1 MRDYKIKSDGEV
13 KDVDIQKRIVTG
25 YASKFGNI
33 DHHGDMI
40 VQGAFKKTLKER
52 GVDGNN
58 SIWFLHNHSTDKPLG
73 KPKVLKEDAF
83 GLYFEA
89 PIVDTT
95 IGNDVL
101 KLYDAG
107 LINEHSIGF
116 STIKENKVTKSF
128 ADYPKEVSDNAKKGI
143 RLNEENGNKC
153 ATQVGKV
160 RGQQL
165 ANGEAVSLDT
175 VKRMYSYL
183 SRAKTYYNAD
193 DETACGTISYLLWGG
208 NAGLTWSE
216 NKLKEVESDK
226 KSLSGDKTYY
236 EIQEVKL
243 FEFSSVLW
251 GANPETPF
259 LGLKSLDN
267 SQLVDRFDKLYK
279 QLKSGTVSD
288 ETMQLLEIEYNCIK
302 TQIGQLIKEEEEVVV
317 EDTLE
322 TEDSIDE
329 QMLIDEQKMYFLKQL
344 KHSFK

>member
-1 MRDYKIKSDGEV
+1 MRDYKIKSDGSV
-13 KDVDIQKRIVTG
+13 NDVDVKKRIVTG

-58 SIWFLHNHSTDKPLG
+58 SIWFLHNHKTENPLG
-73 KPKVLKEDAF
+73 KPRVLKEDSY

-101 KLYDAG
+101 KLYEEG

-116 STIKENKVTKSF
+116 ATIKENKVTKSF
-128 ADYPKEVSDNAKKGI
+128 SDYPKEVSDNAKKGI

-153 ATQVGKV
+153 ATDVGKQ

-165 ANGEAVSLDT
+165 AKGEAVSVDT
-175 VKRMYSYL
+175 IKRMYSYL
-183 SRAKTYYNAD
+183 SRAKTYYNPD
-193 DETACGTISYLLWGG
+193 NEKACGTISYLLWGG
-208 NAGLTWSE
+208 IAGLNWAE
-216 NKLKEVESDK
+216 KKLKEIESEQKADSMG
-226 KSLSGDKTYY
+226 KSYY

-279 QLKSGTVSD
+279 QLKNGTVSD
-288 ETMQLLEIEYNCIK
+288 ETMQLLEIEYNFIK
-302 TQIGQLIKEEEEVVV
+302 TQIAQLIKEEEEVV

-322 TEDSIDE
+322 TEDAIDE
-329 QMLIDEQKMYFLKQL
+329 QLFIEEQKMYFLNQL
-344 KHSFK
+344 KNSFK

>member
-1 MRDYKIKSDGEV
+1 MRDYKIKSDGSV
-13 KDVDIQKRIVTG
+13 QDVDLKKRIVTG

-33 DHHGDMI
+33 DLHNDMI
-40 VQGAFKKTLKER
+40 VPGAFKKTLKER

-58 SIWFLHNHSTDKPLG
+58 SIWFLHNHKTENPLG
-73 KPKVLKEDAF
+73 KPRVLKEDSF

-95 IGNDVL
+95 IGSDVL
-101 KLYDAG
+101 KLYEEG

-128 ADYPKEVSDNAKKGI
+128 NDYPKSVSDNAKKGI
-143 RLNEENGNKC
+143 RLNEEGGNKC
-153 ATQVGKV
+153 ATDVGKI
-160 RGQQL
+160 RAQQL
-165 ANGEAVSLDT
+165 ANNENISLDV

-183 SRAKTYYNAD
+183 SRAKTYYNPD

-208 NAGLTWSE
+208 LPALKWSE
-216 NKLKEVESDK
+216 DKIKEVESE
-226 KSLSGDKTYY
+226 KSANGTKSYY

-251 GANPETPF
+251 GANPDTPF

-279 QLKSGTVSD
+279 QLKGGTVSD
-288 ETMQLLEIEYNCIK
+288 ETMQLLEIEYNFIK
-302 TQIGQLIKEEEEVVV
+302 TQIAQLINEDEEVVGD
-317 EDTLE
+317 DTSE
-322 TEDSIDE
+322 VIDAIDE
-329 QMLIDEQKMYFLKQL
+329 QLFIEEQKKYFINQL
-344 KHSFK
+344 KNSFK

>member
-1 MRDYKIKSDGEV
+1 MRDYKIKSDGSV
-13 KDVDIQKRIVTG
+13 QDVDVKKRIVTG

-33 DHHGDMI
+33 DLHNDMI
-40 VQGAFKKTLKER
+40 VPGAFKKTLKER

-58 SIWFLHNHSTDKPLG
+58 SIWFLHNHKTENPLG
-73 KPKVLKEDAF
+73 KPRVLKEDSF

-95 IGNDVL
+95 IGSDVL
-101 KLYDAG
+101 KLYEEG

-128 ADYPKEVSDNAKKGI
+128 NDYPKSVSDNAKKGI

-153 ATQVGKV
+153 ATDVGKI
-160 RGQQL
+160 RAQQL
-165 ANGEAVSLDT
+165 ANNENISLDV

-183 SRAKTYYNAD
+183 SRAKTYYNPD

-208 NAGLTWSE
+208 LPALKWSE
-216 NKLKEVESDK
+216 DKIKEVEGQ
-226 KSLSGDKTYY
+226 KSANGTKSYY

-251 GANPETPF
+251 GANPDTPF

-279 QLKSGTVSD
+279 QLKGGTVSD
-288 ETMQLLEIEYNCIK
+288 ETMQLLEIEYNFIK
-302 TQIGQLIKEEEEVVV
+302 TQIAQLINEDEEVVGD
-317 EDTLE
+317 DTSE
-322 TEDSIDE
+322 VIDAIDE
-329 QMLIDEQKMYFLKQL
+329 QLFIEEQKKYFINQL
-344 KHSFK
+344 KNSFK

>member
-1 MRDYKIKSDGEV
+1 MRDYKIKSDGSV
-13 KDVDIQKRIVTG
+13 QDVDVKKRIVTG

-33 DHHGDMI
+33 DLHNDMI
-40 VQGAFKKTLKER
+40 VPGAFKKTLKER

-58 SIWFLHNHSTDKPLG
+58 SIWFLHNHKTENPLG
-73 KPKVLKEDAF
+73 KPRVLKEDAY

-95 IGNDVL
+95 IGSDVL
-101 KLYDAG
+101 KLYEEG

-128 ADYPKEVSDNAKKGI
+128 NDYPKSVSDNAKKGI

-153 ATQVGKV
+153 ATDVGKI
-160 RGQQL
+160 RAQQL
-165 ANGEAVSLDT
+165 ANNENISLDV

-183 SRAKTYYNAD
+183 SRAKTFYNPD

-208 NAGLTWSE
+208 LPALKWSE
-216 NKLKEVESDK
+216 DKLKEVESE
-226 KSLSGDKTYY
+226 KSANGTKSYY

-251 GANPETPF
+251 GANPDTPF

-279 QLKSGTVSD
+279 QLKGGTVSD
-288 ETMQLLEIEYNCIK
+288 ETMQLLEIEYNFIK
-302 TQIGQLIKEEEEVVV
+302 TQIAQLINEDEEVVGD
-317 EDTLE
+317 DTSE
-322 TEDSIDE
+322 VIDAIDE
-329 QMLIDEQKMYFLKQL
+329 QLFIEEQKKYFINQL
-344 KHSFK
+344 KNSFK

>member
-1 MRDYKIKSDGEV
+1 MRDYKIKSDGTV
-13 KDVDIQKRIVTG
+13 TDVDVKKRIITG

-33 DHHGDMI
+33 DLHNDMI
-40 VQGAFKKTLKER
+40 MQGAFKKTLKER
-52 GVDGNN
+52 GVEGNN
-58 SIWFLHNHSTDKPLG
+58 SIWFLHNHKTENPLG
-73 KPKVLKEDAF
+73 KPRVLKEDSY

-95 IGNDVL
+95 IGSDVL
-101 KLYDAG
+101 KLYEAG

-116 STIKENKVTKSF
+116 STIKENKVSKSF
-128 ADYPKEVSDNAKKGI
+128 SDYPNVVSENAKRGI

-153 ATQVGKV
+153 ATEVGKQ
-160 RGQQL
+160 RAQQL
-165 ANGEAVSLDT
+165 ANKENISLDT

-208 NAGLTWSE
+208 LEALKWSE
-216 NKLKEVESDK
+216 DKIKESDSE
-226 KSLSGDKTYY
+226 KSINGDKGYY

-251 GANPETPF
+251 GANPDTPF
-259 LGLKSLDN
+259 LGLKNLDN

-288 ETMQLLEIEYNCIK
+288 ETMQLIEIEYNFIK
-302 TQIGQLIKEEEEVVV
+302 TQIAQLINKDELVAEEGTDEVI
-317 EDTLE
+317 DA
-322 TEDSIDE
+322 IDE
-329 QMLIDEQKMYFLKQL
+329 QFLIEEQKQYFIKQL
-344 KHSFK
+344 KNSFK